1 MEEFQKLQVNRA
13 NGKPLHL
20 CANCGD
26 AIIAATSSQYVSER
40 CVRNSW
46 SCDMC
51 GFECKTATTFT
62 IRQASN

>member
-1 MEEFQKLQVNRA
+1 MEECQKLEVNRA

-20 CANCGD
+20 CANCGE
-26 AIIAATSSQYVSER
+26 AIVAATSSQHVSER

-51 GFECKTATTFT
+51 GFEFKTATTF
-62 IRQASN
+62 QSH